1 MKNESG
7 KAKAI
12 LITVISILI
21 IALIA
26 VLVIFKIKG
35 NGNSDKNGESNEKNS
50 GYSDTMSYIETTDK
64 DYVFIDSNA
73 NVRKIK
79 KDSFDKIVNNLNEG
93 DVIYNNS
100 LLVKKNDNYMIVDFN
115 GKKLFESREYIERLT
130 QSKDGTIYQYREDGK
145 YGLLNAKGEVLVKP
159 EEYDELFE
167 SLESKLDPYVYTA
180 DYSSDSTGYDLV
192 IFDKDGKKAYEGV
205 VDSDSLF
212 GNKCGKTRS
221 GVNLIAIRKD
231 KTTITVVN
239 LNTGEEFNTITDNN
253 DHAIEISIKGN
264 VAEITSYA
272 RGTYGANQG
281 DEIKTYYWFGEDG
294 KVSKTLKLAD
304 GESLNLWNGSSE
316 EEYTIYR
323 NANNENFAINKYGKE
338 IYKSTNSLSQVQ
350 YTNEITGVTTSY
362 LVENLGNKSYKTIK
376 SDGTVLFE
384 DKGVGVVGNKYVSSG
399 TTIYKHDGTQY
410 MENLKGYKSLYN
422 LDIIKTEDKY
432 IIENQ
437 EGKSIEKDLEFDLGK
452 EARLLDD
459 NTVVLMNNKKINI
472 VNMNDLSMK
481 ELDFSDASYVF
492 VKKGYISVSGKDS
505 GYEYYNANGDKIYTK
520 SKK

>member
-7 KAKAI
+7 KTKVI
-12 LITVISILI
+12 LITIISILVVTL
-21 IALIA
+21 IAL
-26 VLVIFKIKG
+26 LVIFKFKG
-35 NGNSDKNGESNEKNS
+35 NGNSDKNGKNNNGAT
-50 GYSDTMSYIETTDK
+50 GYSDIMSYIETTDK

-79 KDSFDKIVNNLNEG
+79 KDSFDKIVNDLNEG

-115 GKKLFESREYIERLT
+115 GKKLFESSEYIDRLV
-130 QSKDGTIYQYREDGK
+130 QSKDGTLYQYRENGK
-145 YGLLNAKGEVLVKP
+145 YGLLDAKGEVLVKA
-159 EEYDELFE
+159 EVYDEPFKAIE
-167 SLESKLDPYVYTA
+167 SELDPYVYTA
-180 DYSSDSTGYDLV
+180 DYSSGSTGYDMV
-192 IFDKDGKKAYEGV
+192 IFDKDGKKVYEGV
-205 VDSDSLF
+205 VNSSSVY
-212 GNKCGKTRS
+212 GNDCGKTRS
-221 GVNLIAIRKD
+221 GVNLLAIRKD

-253 DHAIEISIKGN
+253 DHNIEISIEGN

-304 GESLNLWNGSSE
+304 GESLHLWNGSNE
-316 EEYTIYR
+316 EVCTIYT
-323 NANNENFAINKYGKE
+323 NTNKENIAINMYGKE
-338 IYKSTNSLSQVQ
+338 IYKSTNTLSQVQ
-350 YTNEITGVTTSY
+350 YTNEITGETIMY
-362 LVENLGNKSYKTIK
+362 IVEDLGKKSYKTIK

-410 MENLKGYKSLYN
+410 MENLKGYKSVYN
-422 LDIIKTEDKY
+422 LDIIKSEDKY

-437 EGKSIEKDLEFDLGK
+437 DGKSIEKDLEFDFGK
-452 EARLLDD
+452 EAKLLND

-492 VKKGYISVSGKDS
+492 VEKGYIYVSGKDS
-505 GYEYYNANGDKIYTK
+505 GYEYYNSNGDKIYTR